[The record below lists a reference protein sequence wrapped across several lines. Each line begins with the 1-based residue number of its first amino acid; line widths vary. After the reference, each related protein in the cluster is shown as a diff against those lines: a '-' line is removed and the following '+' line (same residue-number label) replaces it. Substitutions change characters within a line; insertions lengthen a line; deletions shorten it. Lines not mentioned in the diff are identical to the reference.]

1 MTRFS
6 AFALVLAV
14 WCAGLGAAGQFAKI
28 AVGYDTVAARYAD
41 AGPTM
46 AGLVVSVVGLVGLVF
61 GVVAGLLV
69 ARLGTRPAMLGALV
83 AGAGLSLAQAALP
96 PLPVMLALRVLE
108 GVTHLAIVV
117 VGPVVMAAAVPGRG
131 QGLAMTLWST
141 FFGIAFAALA
151 WLAPRLPDLAA
162 LFWVHAGWMLACAA
176 VLAILM
182 PATPGSGVALRGG
195 WVRAHLAIYADP
207 RVGAP
212 GLGFVWYTACYL
224 AVLTLVPPLL
234 DGPARAWAAA
244 GMPLISIAASLTL
257 GVWLLGRAGPVGTVQ
272 AGYALGAIAGLA
284 FVVAPGLISALALA
298 AGLGIVQGAS
308 FAAIPSLNAAAPDR
322 ARAAGAIA
330 QMGNVGTTLG
340 TPILAAMLAA
350 MGPSAVA
357 AFAVPLC
364 LAGIALHVVLA
375 RARALTQA

>member
-1 MTRFS
+1 MRT
-6 AFALVLAV
+6 ALLVLAV

-28 AVGYDTVAARYAD
+28 AVGYDLIAARYAD
-41 AGPTM
+41 AGQAM
-46 AGLVVSVVGLVGLVF
+46 AGLVVSIVGLVGLVF
-61 GVVAGLLV
+61 GVAAGLLV

-108 GVTHLAIVV
+108 GVSHLAIVV

-141 FFGIAFAALA
+141 FFGISFAAMA

-162 LFWVHAGWMLACAA
+162 LFHVHAGWMLGCAA
-176 VLAILM
+176 ALALLM
-182 PATPGSGVALRGG
+182 PRMAGSGVALSGG
-195 WVRAHLAIYADP
+195 WLRAHLRLYADAS
-207 RVGAP
+207 VAAP
-212 GLGFVWYTACYL
+212 ALGFVWYTACYL

-234 DGPARAWAAA
+234 AGDARAWAAA
-244 GMPLISIAASLTL
+244 GMPLVSIAASLTL
-257 GVWLLGRAGPVGTVQ
+257 GVWLLGAVGSVRAVQ
-272 AGYALGAIAGLA
+272 AGYVLGAAAGLA
-284 FVVAPGLISALALA
+284 FLAAPTLAAALLLA
-298 AGLGIVQGAS
+298 AGLGVVQGAS
-308 FAAIPSLNAAAPDR
+308 FAAIPDLNAAPEDR

-340 TPILAAMLAA
+340 TPLLAAMLAA
-350 MGPSAVA
+350 LGPVAVA

-364 LAGIALHVVLA
+364 LAGIALHAALA
-375 RARALTQA
+375 RRRAAPG